1 MDSRQP
7 RDLTSTYCLE
17 VSLLDPPPDSSH
29 GAHGSLNLR
38 SRAFHSL
45 RKLLTRGEN
54 LKELRLLDVQ
64 RFTDIFNPLEE
75 MTRTWLKRFHSL
87 EILTVV
93 CGDLADWA
101 E

>member
-1 MDSRQP
+1 MNSRQP
-7 RDLTSTYCLE
+7 RDLTFTYCLE
-17 VSLLDPPPDSSH
+17 VSLLDPSPDSSH

-45 RKLLTRGEN
+45 LKLLMRCTN

-64 RFTDIFNPLEE
+64 RLTDIFNPLEE
-75 MTRTWLKRFHSL
+75 MTRIWFQRFHSL